1 MDMYAVIETGG
12 QQHKV
17 FPGGVVEVQRLDQ
30 EKGKEITLDKV
41 LLVSK
46 DEQVIV
52 GTPFVKNAA
61 VKAEI
66 QGEEKSSKVLVY
78 KQKPRKGYRK
88 LNGHR
93 QRYTILK
100 IKEIVFGG

>member
-1 MDMYAVIETGG
+1 MYAVIETGG
-12 QQHKV
+12 QQHRVAPGDVIRVQKIA
-17 FPGGVVEVQRLDQ
+17 GGVSQEVS
-30 EKGKEITLDKV
+30 LDKV
-41 LLVSK
+41 LMVAK
-46 DEQVIV
+46 DDGVHV
-52 GTPFVKNAA
+52 GKPYVENAA

-66 QGEEKSSKVLVY
+66 QGDVRSDKVIVY

-93 QRYTILK
+93 QALTVLK

>member
-1 MDMYAVIETGG
+1 MKMYAVIETGG
-12 QQHKV
+12 QQHRVSPGDTLKV
-17 FPGGVVEVQRLDQ
+17 QKIAGAA
-30 EKGKEITLDKV
+30 KEISIDKV

-46 DEQVIV
+46 DDKIEI
-52 GTPFVKNAA
+52 GSPFVKNAV

-66 QGEEKSSKVLVY
+66 QGEGRYPKVIVY

-93 QRYTILK
+93 QDYTVLK
-100 IKEIVFGG
+100 IKDIVFGG